1 MMLGSPD
8 NTGQSPSQGPS
19 FTPIH
24 EGHILMGTGD
34 ENVDI
39 IRAIIQ
45 PLMGE
50 IIDTLFISTWA
61 SQVAQW

>member
-1 MMLGSPD
+1 MMLGFPD
-8 NTGQSPSQGPS
+8 NTEQSPSRDPS

-24 EGHILMGTGD
+24 EGYILTGAGD

-39 IRAIIQ
+39 LGTIIQ

-50 IIDTLFISTWA
+50 IIYALFISTQA
-61 SQVAQW
+61 SQVAPW

>member
-8 NTGQSPSQGPS
+8 NTGQSPSQDPS

-24 EGHILMGTGD
+24 EGHILTGAGD
-34 ENVDI
+34 D
-39 IRAIIQ
+39 Q

-61 SQVAQW
+61 S